1 MAASP
6 WATPLGAE
14 YHAGCFLCKLGFE
27 LEDWCSCALSSCVL
41 SAADTLP
48 NPSQVPIVHSEHP
61 SLGLLTC
68 NLGRK
73 ICFPAW
79 LLVKSCWSTT
89 QAAGGRGNNAGAC
102 LHWGVEVCAEGSSR
116 SFLVREQQSPPS
128 LDPAHLYCTGLCSVV
143 WTCQAWPHIPASPV
157 PSPTHAAGHNL
168 ILGASAETLLCCRAT
183 HLLSCCLHAPWDPT
197 ISLLNVF
204 TISPKCLLCQGR
216 GFPPSVLLSPGL
228 QECLAH
234 SKCFRSSC

>member
-14 YHAGCFLCKLGFE
+14 YYAGCFLCKLGFE
-27 LEDWCSCALSSCVL
+27 LEGWCSCALSSYVL
-41 SAADTLP
+41 STADTLP

-102 LHWGVEVCAEGSSR
+102 LHWGVEMYAEGSSR
-116 SFLVREQQSPPS
+116 SFLVREQQSPPQPGSCPS
-128 LDPAHLYCTGLCSVV
+128 LLHQPVFCCVDLPGLAPPPSFTCSLPCTRCRPQPLQRLCSVV
-143 WTCQAWPHIPASPV
+143 VPHTCYRVAFMLLGIPPF
-157 PSPTHAAGHNL
+157 
-168 ILGASAETLLCCRAT
+168 LC
-183 HLLSCCLHAPWDPT
+183 
-197 ISLLNVF
+197 
-204 TISPKCLLCQGR
+204 
-216 GFPPSVLLSPGL
+216 
-228 QECLAH
+228 
-234 SKCFRSSC
+234 